1 VRGGAIMSIAELH
14 RREYGHI
21 LASLIRVVRD
31 ISLAEDA
38 LQEAF
43 AAALEQW
50 PQTGQPHNPVAW
62 LMRAARNKAID
73 QIRRS
78 VMAEQK
84 RDEIA
89 AAIAPEEDA
98 PVPLDSLR
106 LIFTCCHPVLA
117 PEAQIALT
125 LRTVCGLSTEE
136 IARAFVVPVA
146 TLAQRIVR
154 AKAKIKSARIPYE
167 VPADEELA
175 ARLDGALAVVYLV
188 FNEGYAA
195 SFGSDLVRA
204 DLCAEAIR
212 LGRELVALLPE
223 EREPKGLLALMLYN
237 DARRATRTDDAG
249 ELVLLEHQDRS
260 LWDRERIAEA
270 NALLDDA
277 LGAARAGIRN
287 GAGRSAHSG
296 TRNGAGR
303 SARAGTRNGAGHSAR
318 AGTRNG
324 AGRPAHSA
332 THSANGRESSAPGSY
347 SVQAAI
353 AALHAGAPSFE
364 QTDWA
369 QIAGLYGVLARLH
382 PSPIVE
388 LNRAVAIAMA
398 EGPERGLALL
408 DAIELPGYHLLPAA
422 RADLQRRMGRF
433 PDAAESYRSALALV
447 NNDAERRY
455 LERRLAEV
463 EGDG

>member
-1 VRGGAIMSIAELH
+1 MRGGAIMSIAELH

-62 LMRAARNKAID
+62 LLRAARNKAID

-212 LGRELVALLPE
+212 LGRELVVLLPE

-237 DARRATRTDDAG
+237 DARRATRTDAEG

-277 LGAARAGIRN
+277 LGAASAGTRN

-296 TRNGAGR
+296 TRSGAGR
-303 SARAGTRNGAGHSAR
+303 SARAGTRNGAGRSTHA
-318 AGTRNG
+318 
-324 AGRPAHSA
+324 A

-422 RADLQRRMGRF
+422 RADLQRRLGRF

-463 EGDG
+463 EGEG